1 MASCEPLSW
10 QEQEENQFYWY
21 ACVETGAPVETIL
34 ITSPFVVALLLQYV
48 VDFLATKAKMLQEYF
63 SLEIKVSFISRE
75 HHYLLL
81 LLRMAASTHCQHC

>member
-1 MASCEPLSW
+1 MCKVVMMWIPVCL
-10 QEQEENQFYWY
+10 ENGILWATTLARAGRECSSWY
-21 ACVETGAPVETIL
+21 ACVETGAPVEAIL

-75 HHYLLL
+75 HH
-81 LLRMAASTHCQHC
+81 